1 MTGIYEASKA
11 RFIRRISADFCRVE
25 CNWDNRKW
33 DDLFHY
39 LLFESHLTRQK
50 CDVWTGPKKRGF
62 TDCSIE
68 IFYVDYIEPGQPKKA
83 PLFSELTINY
93 PCFLKANQNLS
104 FREWYSVS
112 FSWERFCQHFNGKRW
127 KVLWGELS
135 IMSTQSSAVMYS
147 ADAGQRYTLYH
158 MLVRGV
164 INNLASVCYNQLH
177 LIAKAQTME
186 YLKNLHKQLFQVTP
200 ENVKK

>member
-39 LLFESHLTRQK
+39 LLFELHLTRQK
-50 CDVWTGPKKRGF
+50 CDVATGPKKRDF

-68 IFYVDYIEPGQPKKA
+68 IFYVDYLEPGQPKKA
-83 PLFSELTINY
+83 PLFLELTINY
-93 PCFLKANQNLS
+93 PCFLKANQNPS

-135 IMSTQSSAVMYS
+135 IMSTQSSAVIQFAEYDRTRRDLARAEPFSPRAPRAMRPKTPACKWCCDCS
-147 ADAGQRYTLYH
+147 T
-158 MLVRGV
+158 VRRW
-164 INNLASVCYNQLH
+164 LAKRW
-177 LIAKAQTME
+177 A
-186 YLKNLHKQLFQVTP
+186 
-200 ENVKK
+200 